1 MFWGTWA
8 VALANVQATFG
19 LSDGQLGILLAVSI
33 ALAGITGAV
42 ISHHA
47 ERFGSGRMLAG
58 ALGVWAVLLVGAGLA
73 PTLAFFVVAFGLTE
87 VAGGCVDTAMNAAS
101 AARLMGRP
109 GALVRFHA
117 FFNTGALLGAAVA
130 GIVLHAGISWRWLW
144 PTLALVAA
152 ALAVWTRRTVGEATL
167 PALPTGLAPG
177 ASGDGGDTRGPLR
190 RLRRDGLL
198 LLLFIFALAEVT
210 EGGVDTWGV
219 LYLRTH
225 LAAGVLLG
233 AGAYVVGQSSRA
245 RSSVAPDRPGRR
257 RLDRLRRHPG
267 RVGLARRRGRSR
279 GSRTRCGRR
288 IALLAPRDE
297 RRLEGGITADIGGRD
312 LHRGGLLRPGGRGP
326 VGGLGL
332 GHLRPQPGSPGPGRG
347 GRPGRAHFAVQPGP
361 QPAHQTRGLAC
372 RVPPLAGHSPSMIHI
387 T

>member
-73 PTLAFFVVAFGLTE
+73 PTLPFFVVALGLTE
-87 VAGGCVDTAMNAAS
+87 VAGGCVATTMNAAS

-233 AGAYVVGQSSRA
+233 AGAYVVGQSVAALTRGAGGPVLGRLSPRIA
-245 RSSVAPDRPGRR
+245 LVVGGSIASAGILVESVSPDAVVAA
-257 RLDRLRRHPG
+257 
-267 RVGLARRRGRSR
+267 VGLALGAAGASLFWPLVMSDVSRVASRPTSAVGTFTGAGYCGLVAGAPLVGWVSDTYGLNRGLQVLA
-279 GSRTRCGRR
+279 GAA
-288 IALLAPRDE
+288 ALVALTSLFSPALSPH
-297 RRLEGGITADIGGRD
+297 TK
-312 LHRGGLLRPGGRGP
+312 RGG
-326 VGGLGL
+326 
-332 GHLRPQPGSPGPGRG
+332 
-347 GRPGRAHFAVQPGP
+347 
-361 QPAHQTRGLAC
+361 
-372 RVPPLAGHSPSMIHI
+372 
-387 T
+387 